1 MALKMNFVKQNLYSK
16 EKTTPLGIALN
27 AAIAIFFVLLLCELA
42 FSVVFVGFYIQEDS
56 MLPTLNGANEDV
68 TGDYIFVNRFA
79 KPDYFDIVIVNDDY
93 SPNSCNHKNIVKRV
107 VAFGGDT
114 VKFEDGVLWLKRKGE
129 TEFTAPPEP
138 YVDPDRN
145 TQVRDEH
152 GNYNHYYNY
161 SEHVV
166 KEGHMFLVG
175 DNRNVS
181 SDSRNSLNGNG
192 GDYSNDNLLG
202 VVSDW
207 SMQAKPVTSSWYVF
221 INKTLPE
228 FFGFESE
235 LKSKRN

>member
-1 MALKMNFVKQNLYSK
+1 
-16 EKTTPLGIALN
+16 
-27 AAIAIFFVLLLCELA
+27 
-42 FSVVFVGFYIQEDS
+42 
-56 MLPTLNGANEDV
+56 
-68 TGDYIFVNRFA
+68 
-79 KPDYFDIVIVNDDY
+79 
-93 SPNSCNHKNIVKRV
+93 
-107 VAFGGDT
+107 
-114 VKFEDGVLWLKRKGE
+114 
-129 TEFTAPPEP
+129 
-138 YVDPDRN
+138 
-145 TQVRDEH
+145 
-152 GNYNHYYNY
+152 
-161 SEHVV
+161 
-166 KEGHMFLVG
+166 MFLVG